1 MLIISS
7 DTPKSSLNTD
17 EYGMEDPIIVCD
29 TMRGHCET
37 FTGKQVRFMASAS
50 TGSLNWDKLSTVG
63 VRALSIAYDVPK
75 KLKYWLSSDADLSKE
90 KNWRA
95 KINRFALAGAEPWG
109 KYEPRRQYSR
119 LGTSYDY
126 AWVLTDTQGVSS
138 LLGLRF
144 TTPVGLNFMGQ
155 SEFEKQFSKNGYY
168 CEYGSYTYI
177 LDTSAGALYTSSLV
191 FGVDIVSHMQFER
204 ALAMLIIGYVR
215 NKIKKTARGIV
226 CYSPYYC
233 FVVEDADFKTNTKDC
248 VNIVCYTGTR
258 AFYVARN
265 IRVSFIQN
273 EVFNVTSYNFD
284 CSVPSSSDKY
294 TIGEFMFYLLVSGAL
309 NKKIKS
315 CNESNAAFVEDSQD
329 IVYNFD
335 GDK

>member
-17 EYGMEDPIIVCD
+17 EFGMEDPVIVCD

-37 FTGKQVRFMASAS
+37 FTGKQVRFMAYAS
-50 TGSLNWDKLSTVG
+50 TGSLNWNKLSTVG
-63 VRALSIAYDVPK
+63 VPASSIAYDVPK
-75 KLKYWLSSDADLSKE
+75 KLKYWISSDDDLSKE

-95 KINRFALAGAEPWG
+95 KINRFALAGVEPWG
-109 KYEPRRQYSR
+109 KYVPRQRSR
-119 LGTSYDY
+119 VDAWYDY
-126 AWVLTDTQGVSS
+126 AWVLTDTRSASGT
-138 LLGLRF
+138 LGLRF
-144 TTPVGLNFMGQ
+144 TTPVRLGFVGE
-155 SEFEKQFSKNGYY
+155 SEFVKQFSENGYY
-168 CEYGSYTYI
+168 CEYGSDTYI
-177 LDTSAGALYTSSLV
+177 LDTVEGALYTSSLA
-191 FGVDIVSHMQFER
+191 FGTDRVSHMQFEK

-215 NKIKKTARGIV
+215 GKINGTARGIV

-248 VNIVCYTGTR
+248 VNIVCYTSTR

-265 IRVSFIQN
+265 VGVFFIQN

-284 CSVPSSSDKY
+284 CSVPSPDDKH
-294 TIGEFMFYLLVSGAL
+294 TIGEFMFYLLVNGAL

-315 CNESNAAFVEDSQD
+315 CNESDTAFIDTIQD
-329 IVYNFD
+329 IVYNLD